1 MLKIILNEC
10 LIDFSIKSEA
20 PILIKSGMERIE
32 DPDMFPVRTF
42 RIRNGKGEEEVFI
55 PGSSLKG
62 VIRSH
67 SERITRTLRQGKE
80 AACCN
85 PFEKDKNKKNE
96 PDFACSS
103 YFEEYKHQEEI
114 KKLNG
119 MNAYRQSCLICR
131 LFGSTENA
139 SRLIVRDAYLKDGCN
154 VKFETRTGVGIDRF
168 TGGASNG
175 ALFSLEVAINAEFGT
190 QLYIRNFEL
199 WQLGLLAYVFKDFKD
214 SIIPIGYGKS
224 RGFGKVIGTVD
235 KVEIRYLGK
244 KKPSSSNIRGIRKMM
259 EENEYGFYEEENK
272 DFKAEGL
279 PNSIS
284 DEFGFRQS
292 YVLKS
297 ETEIQSLWKTAAPLW
312 NNCVNDY
319 KSERVKLG

>member
-1 MLKIILNEC
+1 MLKTILNEC
-10 LIDFSIKSEA
+10 LIDFSINSET
-20 PILIKSGMERIE
+20 PLLIKSGMERIE
-32 DPDMFPVRTF
+32 GPDMFPIRTF

-80 AACCN
+80 PACCN
-85 PFEKDKNKKNE
+85 PFEKDKKNKNE

-139 SRLIVRDAYLKDGCN
+139 SRIMVRDAYLSEGCN

-168 TGGASNG
+168 TGGVASG
-175 ALFSLEVAINAEFGT
+175 PFDLQVATNAEFGT

-214 SIIPIGYGKS
+214 GIIPVGYGKS
-224 RGFGKVIGTVD
+224 RGFGKVSGMVD
-235 KVEIRYLGK
+235 KVEIRYLGN
-244 KKPSSSNIRGIRKMM
+244 KKPSSSNIRGIRKMV

-279 PNSIS
+279 PSS
-284 DEFGFRQS
+284 VPDEFGFRQS

-297 ETEIQSLWKTAAPLW
+297 ESEIQSLWQTVAPIW

-319 KSERVKLG
+319 KSERVKLE

>member
-1 MLKIILNEC
+1 MLKTILNEC
-10 LIDFSIKSEA
+10 LIDFSIKSET
-20 PILIKSGMERIE
+20 PLLIKSGMERVE
-32 DPDMFPVRTF
+32 DPDMFPIMTF
-42 RIRNGKGEEEVFI
+42 RIRNGKGNDEVFI

-85 PFEKDKNKKNE
+85 PFEKDKKNKNVPE
-96 PDFACSS
+96 FACSN
-103 YFEEYKHQEEI
+103 YFEEYKHQKKI

-119 MNAYRQSCLICR
+119 IEAYRQSCLICR
-131 LFGSTENA
+131 LFGSTESA

-154 VKFETRTGVGIDRF
+154 VKSETRTGVGIDRF
-168 TGGASNG
+168 TGGVASG
-175 ALFSLEVAINAEFGT
+175 PFSLEVATNAEFGT

-199 WQLGLLAYVFKDFKD
+199 WQLGLLAYVFKDFED
-214 SIIPIGYGKS
+214 GIIPIGYGKS
-224 RGFGKVIGTVD
+224 RGFGKVTGTVD
-235 KVEIRYLGK
+235 KVELRYLGK
-244 KKPSSSNIRGIRKMM
+244 NKPSAQNIRGIRKMV

-272 DFKAEGL
+272 DFKAEEGL
-279 PNSIS
+279 PSS
-284 DEFGFRQS
+284 VPDEFGFRQS

-297 ETEIQSLWKTAAPLW
+297 EYEIKSLWQTVAPIW

-319 KSERVKLG
+319 KSERVKLE